1 MTLLGQLQELPL
13 GVPLVSGFG
22 SNFIRLVFQV
32 KVLEIGPVWFVTV
45 YKLMLHSVLPV
56 QETIFYWKPPEK
68 TLHQNF
74 LSGLKIYGSDGLK
87 I

>member
-32 KVLEIGPVWFVTV
+32 KVLEIGPV
-45 YKLMLHSVLPV
+45 
-56 QETIFYWKPPEK
+56 
-68 TLHQNF
+68 
-74 LSGLKIYGSDGLK
+74 
-87 I
+87 